1 MINESEYILYEVE
14 NVFTLQQKYKMS
26 RFITADEYFMGKQCV
41 LWEFWTYLF
50 FLCAN
55 EGFWNYHIGIKSIL
69 QERKRKES
77 SEFFRSVGRSI
88 EIIYYC
94 HIRICHR

>member
-41 LWEFWTYLF
+41 LWEF
-50 FLCAN
+50 
-55 EGFWNYHIGIKSIL
+55 
-69 QERKRKES
+69 
-77 SEFFRSVGRSI
+77 
-88 EIIYYC
+88 
-94 HIRICHR
+94 

>member
-26 RFITADEYFMGKQCV
+26 RSITADEYFMGKQCV

-55 EGFWNYHIGIKSIL
+55 EGFWNYHNRYQEYFAGKKEGRIK
-69 QERKRKES
+69 
-77 SEFFRSVGRSI
+77 
-88 EIIYYC
+88 
-94 HIRICHR
+94 

>member
-1 MINESEYILYEVE
+1 MINEIIFMEIRLLGE
-14 NVFTLQQKYKMS
+14 FCQKYKMS

-55 EGFWNYHIGIKSIL
+55 EGFWNYHNRH
-69 QERKRKES
+69 QEYFAGKKEDIS
-77 SEFFRSVGRSI
+77 NVLKTKGAI
-88 EIIYYC
+88 
-94 HIRICHR
+94 